1 MTYGEYSQW
10 VKDKPRWESRLKRC
24 LEGSNRFIALVRLRD
39 DFVSCEDIHNNAE
52 ANEFYSTITA
62 LLKEVA

>member
-10 VKDKPRWESRLKRC
+10 VKDKPRWEKRLKRC
-24 LEGSNRFIALVRLRD
+24 LEGPNRFIALVRLRD
-39 DFVSCEDIHNNAE
+39 DFVSCEDIQNNAE
-52 ANEFYSTITA
+52 ANEFYLTVKA